1 MMATSYARPEF
12 RPQPVATRE
21 STAFWT
27 GGRDGQLLIYRCNA
41 CRRFF
46 HPPTPVCW
54 RCRSM
59 DVGPLPVSGRA
70 TVASYTVNRQPWLPG
85 FPPPYV
91 VALVELAEERDVRL
105 MTGMGFLHEACL
117 QLWNDAGDRQVRGNP
132 EVAVVGTGG
141 GPVGGAMLLSTR

>member
-105 MTGMGFLHEACL
+105 MTNIVDVDPGDVTIGM
-117 QLWNDAGDRQVRGNP
+117 
-132 EVAVVGTGG
+132 AVDVFFEPWDDVWVPLFRPCGE
-141 GPVGGAMLLSTR
+141 PA